1 MEITKPDRTGWDD
14 FPDVAIIADEST
26 VKKHPDYTAAKA
38 GNIAAAKQLVADVL
52 DSGSVDRIKKAIGGD
67 TPLLTPVYAFEATG
81 INRIPAVFAE
91 VLGEC
96 LGLSVNEEIVQINR
110 VGHTGASGYHRLAF
124 PALFDGIVEGGKT
137 YLLVDDFVGQGGTL
151 ANLKGY
157 IESRGGRVVLAAT
170 LTGKPYSAK
179 LALTNDTLLRLR
191 ERHGELE
198 NWWQEAFSYGF
209 DRLTE
214 SEARY
219 LERSDDI
226 ATIRNR
232 LAAAR
237 S

>member
-1 MEITKPDRTGWDD
+1 MEITKPDRSGWGG

-26 VKKHPDYTAAKA
+26 VKKHPDYAAAKA
-38 GNIAAAKQLVADVL
+38 GDIAAAKQLVADVL
-52 DSGSVDRIKKAIGGD
+52 DPGAVARIKQAIGTD
-67 TPLLTPVYAFEATG
+67 TPILTPVYAFEKEG

-91 VLGEC
+91 VLGEQ

-124 PALFDGIVEGGKT
+124 PALFNGNVEAGKT

-157 IESRGGRVVLAAT
+157 IESHDGKVILATT
-170 LTGKPYSAK
+170 LTGKSYSAK
-179 LALTNDTLLRLR
+179 LALTGDTLLRLR

-198 NWWQEAFSYGF
+198 NWWQETFGYGF
-209 DRLTE
+209 DLLTE